1 MNRKRTFWLALV
13 FGLVLGG
20 AGLLLEARAADPAGE
35 AAHTLK
41 ARYEALYRKLAET
54 MANDPTDRALP
65 ALRDEVQK
73 AKAAW
78 QQALKGLQNLKV
90 EVKVEGPGGEAAAA
104 AGGAGVSTTTP
115 GATVTLSLPGFKK
128 PEPIDGD
135 NYCGQYAMTS
145 VLQSFGA
152 HVTAQEVYKATNPGG
167 IFTAPPTIVEYLN
180 SQGVQARLRQNA
192 SLTELKAKLD
202 AKLPV
207 IVLVDCGGTP
217 HWVCVS
223 GYTADPAGNVVSLEL
238 RDSYWAINQPSGTY
252 AMPVEKFQSIWRQ
265 PCTGR
270 LGQFVGYSNLMVD
283 IAGANAAVT
292 TVPVYSGTFPT
303 ALEDTA
309 AGAINDV
316 YTGWKNMDFFSMGG
330 GVVKAIGAIPAAVAS
345 MGGRGLGYL
354 GERLALWGDRTAT
367 EGGPGNKVLGNL
379 GKLGGTVL
387 KAAGWVGT
395 TTGNLLAS
403 AGSLLGNGLK
413 KLGSV
418 FR

>member
-1 MNRKRTFWLALV
+1 MNRKRTIWLTVV
-13 FGLVLGG
+13 FGLLLLT
-20 AGLLLEARAADPAGE
+20 AGLLPTAHAASPASE
-35 AAHTLK
+35 AAQALK

-54 MANDPTDRALP
+54 MASDPTDRALP

-78 QQALKGLQNLKV
+78 QEALKGLQNLKV
-90 EVKVEGPGGEAAAA
+90 EIKVERPPQEAAAA
-104 AGGAGVSTTTP
+104 AGPAASSVAGAGATTT
-115 GATVTLSLPGFKK
+115 VSLPGFKK
-128 PEPIDGD
+128 PEPIDGN

-145 VLQSFGA
+145 VLQYFGA
-152 HVTAQEVYKATNPGG
+152 HVIAQEVYQATNPGG

-192 SLTELKAKLD
+192 SLRELKARLD
-202 AKLPV
+202 ARLPV

-223 GYTADPAGNVVSLEL
+223 GYTADPNGNIVSLEL

-252 AMPVEKFQSIWRQ
+252 TMPVATFQSIWRQ

-292 TVPVYSGTFPT
+292 AVPIYSGTFST
-303 ALEDTA
+303 ALEDSV

-316 YTGWKNMDFFSMGG
+316 YTGWKHMDFFSMGG
-330 GVVKAIGAIPAAVAS
+330 GLVKGIGAIPAAAIAL
-345 MGGRGLGYL
+345 GGRGLSYL
-354 GERLALWGDRTAT
+354 GDRLALWGDRTAA
-367 EGGPGNKVLGNL
+367 EGGAGNQVLGGL

-387 KAAGWVGT
+387 RAAGQVGSAAA
-395 TTGNLLAS
+395 NLLAS
-403 AGSLLGNGLK
+403 AGTLLGNGLK